1 MSSSASARAVD
12 AVGAAPLRVGL
23 EIRDPVLERRVSA
36 LLARQVDITVTTP
49 SDAAVVITDDPLLV
63 TPARAL
69 VLSDEGAEVNV
80 LRLADA
86 EMVAAA
92 ARLMAAGYAITQS
105 GPTTEVQL
113 VRYGLTGR
121 EREVALLLLDGQSN
135 KAIARA
141 LDISVHT
148 AKFHVAALLTKL
160 QARNR
165 ADAVAI
171 ILREGL
177 VPV

>member
-1 MSSSASARAVD
+1 MSSSASVRAAD
-12 AVGAAPLRVGL
+12 AIGAAPLDVAL
-23 EIRDPVLERRVSA
+23 EIGDPGLERRVRTV
-36 LLARQVDITVTTP
+36 LARHIGMRVTSP
-49 SDAAVVITDDPLLV
+49 SDAAVVITDDPSLV
-63 TPARAL
+63 VPARTL
-69 VLSDEGAEVNV
+69 VLGDGSAGENV

-86 EMVAAA
+86 DMVAAA
-92 ARLMAAGYAITQS
+92 AQLLAAGYTIAHN
-105 GPTTEVQL
+105 GPSPELQL
-113 VRYGLTGR
+113 VRYGLTSR
-121 EREVALLLLDGQSN
+121 EREVALLLLDGRSN

-148 AKFHVAALLTKL
+148 AKFHVAALLAKL
-160 QARNR
+160 RARNR

>member
-1 MSSSASARAVD
+1 MSSSASARAAD
-12 AVGAAPLRVGL
+12 IARAAPLDIAL
-23 EIRDPVLERRVSA
+23 EIDDPRLERRVRSA
-36 LLARQVDITVTTP
+36 LTRHSDMRVTAP
-49 SDAAVVITDDPLLV
+49 SDAAVVITDDPSLV
-63 TPARAL
+63 TPARTL
-69 VLSDEGAEVNV
+69 VLSDRRAGENV

-86 EMVAAA
+86 DMVGAA
-92 ARLMAAGYAITQS
+92 ARLLAAGYTIAHS
-105 GPTTEVQL
+105 GPSPELQL
-113 VRYGLTGR
+113 VRYGLTSR
-121 EREVALLLLDGQSN
+121 EREVALLLLDGRSN

-148 AKFHVAALLTKL
+148 AKFHVAALLAKL
-160 QARNR
+160 RARNR

>member
-1 MSSSASARAVD
+1 MSSSASARAGDV
-12 AVGAAPLRVGL
+12 VGAALLQVAL
-23 EIRDPVLERRVSA
+23 EIGDPGLERRVRA
-36 LLARQVDITVTTP
+36 ALARQSDMRVTAM
-49 SDAAVVITDDPLLV
+49 SDAAVVITDDLLLAA
-63 TPARAL
+63 PAHAL
-69 VLSDEGAEVNV
+69 VLSDQGTGANV

-92 ARLMAAGYAITQS
+92 ARLLAVGYTIAHTA
-105 GPTTEVQL
+105 PALEPQL
-113 VRYGLTGR
+113 VRYGLTSR
-121 EREVALLLLDGQSN
+121 EREVALLLLDGRSN

-160 QARNR
+160 RARNR